1 MKQPFLILGAVF
13 FAVLA
18 GCAVPAKPNLEQ
30 QRQFE
35 RELGDAVRARYWA
48 IQARQQP
55 SPPKP

>member
-1 MKQPFLILGAVF
+1 MKKPHLVLGTALL
-13 FAVLA
+13 AVLA
-18 GCAVPAKPNLEQ
+18 GCAAPVKPSPEQ

-55 SPPKP
+55 LPFKP